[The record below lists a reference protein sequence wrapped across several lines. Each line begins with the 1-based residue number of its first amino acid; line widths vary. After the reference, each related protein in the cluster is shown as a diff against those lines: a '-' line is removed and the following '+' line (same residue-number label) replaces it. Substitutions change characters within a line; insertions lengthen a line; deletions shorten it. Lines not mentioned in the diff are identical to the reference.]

1 MFLRKKHF
9 NSHFFVNNCI
19 PTITGKV
26 TFFSLVEIFSTS
38 EKKKRYLIE
47 LISSH
52 KNWVKKKTLQSGNFE
67 KNMLQIRWQ
76 NRIPE
81 YGETCQ
87 FLILLNFKQKMT
99 VCQCYW
105 IFVCFKNSKVP

>member
-52 KNWVKKKTLQSGNFE
+52 KNWVKKKNTPEWKFWKKYATNSVT
-67 KNMLQIRWQ
+67 KSDTRIWWNMSIS
-76 NRIPE
+76 
-81 YGETCQ
+81 Y
-87 FLILLNFKQKMT
+87 
-99 VCQCYW
+99 
-105 IFVCFKNSKVP
+105 FVKF